1 MSDNLEEKQQYLRS
15 EIIEQGY
22 NPNDFSDY
30 MASIRGENALDLEL
44 WTFSDLQNVV
54 SQYKAYVAQNQQNNE
69 QQNEVQNQEEE
80 QNNTNENNNGPQ
92 EGQKEDAESSVKN
105 APLETTEQKIV
116 SDNGF
121 PKEPFEE
128 YEQII
133 KTAKLE
139 NNEITDQNDLYVTI
153 TNPTKIN
160 KGLFYPSYF
169 QYTVQTSPVGFNV
182 VRKVSDF
189 TFLYEVLPLF
199 NAGVFNPV
207 LPHFEFGLKD
217 DSPKKILYLKN
228 YINSVVENKFY
239 RTLPIIYDFLT
250 LKQEEWDKKRLEKY
264 SKLKPLPLSKMPT
277 LEGELHIKINK
288 SDDDRGFKIKDE
300 ITKRQEAYDEL
311 NTAMDEL
318 LATIE
323 KLSLCYKSV
332 ANSLNNLN
340 KTHKDNNAT
349 LSELFSRLLNL
360 SKIWAKDCMKQRN
373 FLRDEFKY
381 YFKFM
386 NKENVSFLKKYEEY
400 KIARDDYKS
409 KYEKVKKQPIKLP
422 KDIDIVKSLRVD
434 YGLQLIMVN
443 SEYQNLLERQAYRS
457 YNQFLKYN
465 ANKDI
470 ILQDYNNCIKLFNVN
485 EDPNNLN
492 EEGPPKPPEQ
502 QEQEQGEVVNQN
514 QDNNTPE
521 ENNQE

>member
-1 MSDNLEEKQQYLRS
+1 MSDTVEAKQQYLRS
-15 EIIEQGY
+15 EIIDKGY

-30 MASIRGENALDLEL
+30 MSSIRGESALDLEL

-54 SQYKAYVAQNQQNNE
+54 NQYKSFVDQNQQQSGN
-69 QQNEVQNQEEE
+69 QNQEQKEY
-80 QNNTNENNNGPQ
+80 NNNPQ
-92 EGQKEDAESSVKN
+92 EGQNENIENPVKDN
-105 APLETTEQKIV
+105 TILETTEQKIV
-116 SDNGF
+116 SDNVF
-121 PKEPFEE
+121 PNDAFEE

-199 NAGVFNPV
+199 NAGVFNPL

-217 DSPKKILYLKN
+217 DSTKKILYIKN
-228 YINSVVENKFY
+228 YINSVVENKFF

-264 SKLKPLPLSKMPT
+264 SKMKPLPLSLMPT
-277 LEGELHIKINK
+277 LEGELHLKINK
-288 SDDDRGFKIKDE
+288 YDDDRCLKIKDE
-300 ITKRQEAYDEL
+300 IGKRQEAYDEF

-318 LATIE
+318 LATLE

-332 ANSLNNLN
+332 EKSLINLN
-340 KTHKDNNAT
+340 KTHKDNNTT
-349 LSELFSRLLNL
+349 LSELFNILSNL
-360 SKIWAKDCMKQRN
+360 SKIWASDCIKQKD

-386 NKENVSFLKKYEEY
+386 NKENASFLKKYEEF
-400 KIARDDYKS
+400 KVARDDYKS

-422 KDIDIVKSLRVD
+422 KDVDIVKNLRVD

-443 SEYQNLLERQAYRS
+443 NEYQNLLERQANRS
-457 YNQFLKYN
+457 LTQFLKYN
-465 ANKDI
+465 ENKNI
-470 ILQDYNNCIKLFNVN
+470 ILQDYNNCIKLFNIN
-485 EDPNNLN
+485 EDNNNMN
-492 EEGPPKPPEQ
+492 EDSEKPPEQ
-502 QEQEQGEVVNQN
+502 QEQEGEMNQN
-514 QDNNTPE
+514 QE
-521 ENNQE
+521 YNQE